1 MTLREG
7 RTNSNG
13 GTGKNVER
21 DETREVEAF
30 LPALSQHEVTAE
42 RKGTQ
47 CHLVE
52 APATMPLMVLRMM
65 PGVGLLLWIWFYFH
79 SLHRSSFSLC
89 FFSWGI
95 AN

>member
-30 LPALSQHEVTAE
+30 LPALSQHEVTDD
-42 RKGTQ
+42 G
-47 CHLVE
+47 
-52 APATMPLMVLRMM
+52 
-65 PGVGLLLWIWFYFH
+65 
-79 SLHRSSFSLC
+79 
-89 FFSWGI
+89 
-95 AN
+95 